1 MSIRFT
7 KWDVVD
13 YLVDANTM
21 AHYLTACLEEG
32 GVTLFLHACGDVAR
46 AKGMTDVAA
55 DAGLTRASL
64 YKALDESGNPT
75 MKTVALVLESLGFKM
90 VIKPKRRAAKV
101 AATNLGRARA
111 DKGEVAVARTRLAQD
126 HVPYVARKAAPAKK
140 AKGQTGSTTKRKR

>member
-1 MSIRFT
+1 VTIKFT

-13 YLVDANTM
+13 YLVDSNTM
-21 AHYLTACLEEG
+21 ALYLSACLEEG

-64 YKALDESGNPT
+64 YKALDEGGNPT

-90 VIKPKRRAAKV
+90 VIKPIRRSAKV
-101 AATNLGRARA
+101 GAASVVGRARA
-111 DKGEVAVARTRLAQD
+111 DRAEAPPVRTRLAQEQT
-126 HVPYVARKAAPAKK
+126 PYVTRKAPAKK
-140 AKGQTGSTTKRKR
+140 AKGRAAPTSKRQR